1 VLDLGQVWAGP
12 LLGQYLGDMGAEV
25 IRVESAMRQGMQS
38 GARTPVT
45 DPEDPR
51 AWLAMARN
59 RRSITLNLASTEG
72 AELFKALVA
81 HSDVLLEN
89 FSPRAMR
96 KLGLD
101 YPVLAR
107 VNPRL
112 IMASLSAAGQYGP
125 WHDLL
130 TYGPS
135 LTALYGMKSLLA
147 YHDDPAIQEDV
158 ADLDPTAATYA
169 FFAILSALEYRE
181 RTGLGQYIDMAQ
193 GEAGFCSL
201 GEAVMD
207 YFMNGRV
214 ARPMGNRHPAMAPH
228 GIYRCKDEG
237 ADSDPIH
244 PSSFIPHP
252 SDEWVAIAVET
263 DDEWRALCRVMGEP
277 AWSGDTR
284 FADTWGRLHHQDELD
299 ERLSAW
305 TCQYSSTELTE
316 RLQAAG
322 VAAFP
327 VLTAL
332 RIVEDEHLRARRRD
346 VQIAAE
352 HLDRDLV
359 VYGIPWKL
367 SGTPGAIRRPV
378 VPPGTDNGY
387 VFGELLHLPESEI
400 RRLIDEHV
408 LY

>member
-1 VLDLGQVWAGP
+1 MTPLPLEGIRVLDLGQVWAGP

-25 IRVESAMRQGMQS
+25 IRVESAVRQGMQS

-59 RRSITLNLASTEG
+59 RRSITLNLASAEG
-72 AELFKALVA
+72 AELFKALVGQ
-81 HSDVLLEN
+81 SDVLLEN

-101 YPVLAR
+101 YPVLSR

-181 RTGLGQYIDMAQ
+181 RTGAGQYIDMAQ

-214 ARPMGNRHPAMAPH
+214 ATPMGNRHPTMAPH
-228 GIYRCKDEG
+228 GIYPCG
-237 ADSDPIH
+237 AP
-244 PSSFIPHP
+244 P
-252 SDEWVAIAVET
+252 SDDYIAIAVET
-263 DDEWRALCRVMGEP
+263 DDEWRALCRVMGDP
-277 AWSGDTR
+277 AWSTDAR
-284 FADTWGRLHHQDELD
+284 FTDTWERLHHQDELD

-305 TCQYSSTELTE
+305 TRRYSSTELTE
-316 RLQAAG
+316 RLQAEG

-346 VQIAAE
+346 VQTAAE

-378 VPPGTDNGY
+378 VPTGTDNDY
-387 VFGELLHLPESEI
+387 VFGQLLHLPESEI
-400 RRLIDEHV
+400 KRLIDEHV